1 MAKIVVTE
9 QIDPIGIGLLKAA
22 GHTGVEL
29 GLGGGVEITA
39 EQVGD
44 ADALLVR
51 ITEVTRRLLTG
62 CPNLKLVSKHGVGV
76 DNIDMDAAKEAGV
89 AVTIAPGANSTS
101 VAEHAFAMLIALAK
115 NLPTVCGKYREIG
128 FAAKNCAPGIE
139 IGTADGNIVTI
150 KSAPIRD
157 YLYGGKSTSNSSKD
171 EVNFE
176 NGTVLG
182 IIGCGRIGSRIAKMA
197 HGGFD
202 MRVLAYDP
210 YITEAPEGV
219 ELVSDRDRVFAE
231 SDFVTLH
238 PVLNAEPQGSVGAR
252 EFALMKQGALFINC
266 GRGPLIDE
274 EALIAALQSG
284 HIGGAG
290 LDVTAQEPCPPEN
303 PLFHMPNVLLTPHYA
318 PTTTEAAAATSRLA
332 AQNVL
337 DFFAGKPIEG
347 RLV

>member
-1 MAKIVVTE
+1 MAKIIVAE
-9 QIDPIGIGLLKAA
+9 QIDPVGVNLLKAA
-22 GHTGVEL
+22 GHTVVEL

-51 ITEVTRRLLTG
+51 ITEVTRRLFTD
-62 CPNLKLVSKHGVGV
+62 CPDLKLVSKHGVGV
-76 DNIDMDAAKEAGV
+76 DNIDMDAARELGV

-139 IGTADGNIVTI
+139 IT
-150 KSAPIRD
+150 
-157 YLYGGKSTSNSSKD
+157 GKT
-171 EVNFE
+171 
-176 NGTVLG
+176 LG

-202 MRVLAYDP
+202 MKVLAYDP
-210 YITEAPEGV
+210 YLTEAPEGV

-238 PVLNAEPQGSVGAR
+238 PVLNRETQGSVGAR
-252 EFALMKQGALFINC
+252 EFALMKKGALFINC

-274 EALIAALQSG
+274 QALIDALQSG

-290 LDVTAQEPCPPEN
+290 LDVTAQEPCPPES
-303 PLFHMPNVLLTPHYA
+303 PLFRMPNVLLTPHYA

-332 AQNVL
+332 AQNAL
-337 DFFAGKPIEG
+337 DFFDNKPIEG

>member
-9 QIDPIGIGLLKAA
+9 QIDPSGIRLLKEA
-22 GHTGVEL
+22 GHEVIEL
-29 GLGGGVEITA
+29 GLGGGIEITP

-44 ADALLVR
+44 AEILLVR
-51 ITEVTRRLLTG
+51 IAEVTRGLMKA
-62 CPNLKLVSKHGVGV
+62 CPGLKLVSKHGVGT
-76 DNIDMDAAKEAGV
+76 DNIDMDAAKEYGV
-89 AVTIAPGANSTS
+89 AVTIAPGANSLS
-101 VAEHAFAMLIALAK
+101 VAEHAFAMLMTLAK
-115 NLPTVCGKYREIG
+115 NLPIVCSKYREIG

-139 IGTADGNIVTI
+139 IT
-150 KSAPIRD
+150 
-157 YLYGGKSTSNSSKD
+157 GKT
-171 EVNFE
+171 
-176 NGTVLG
+176 LG

-202 MRVLAYDP
+202 MKVLAYDP

-219 ELVSDRDRVFAE
+219 ELVSDRDRVFKE

-238 PVLNAEPQGSVGAR
+238 PVLNKETQGSVGAR

-274 EALIAALQSG
+274 QALIDALESG

-290 LDVTAQEPCPPEN
+290 LDVTAVEPCPPEN
-303 PLFHMPNVLLTPHYA
+303 PLFGMPNVLLTPHYA
-318 PTTTEAAAATSRLA
+318 PATREAAVATSSLA

-337 DFFAGKPIEG
+337 DFLAGKPIEG
-347 RLV
+347 RVL

>member
-9 QIDPIGIGLLKAA
+9 QIDPVGIGLLKAA
-22 GHTGVEL
+22 GHTVVEL
-29 GLGGGVEITA
+29 GLGGGVEITP

-51 ITEVTRRLLTG
+51 ITEVTRRLLTS

-139 IGTADGNIVTI
+139 IT
-150 KSAPIRD
+150 
-157 YLYGGKSTSNSSKD
+157 GKT
-171 EVNFE
+171 
-176 NGTVLG
+176 LG

-219 ELVSDRDRVFAE
+219 ELVSDRDRVFTE

-238 PVLNAEPQGSVGAR
+238 PVLNAETQGSVGAR

-274 EALIAALQSG
+274 DALIAALQSG

-290 LDVTAQEPCPPEN
+290 LDVTAQEPCPPES

-318 PTTTEAAAATSRLA
+318 PTTTEAAIATSRLA

-337 DFFAGKPIEG
+337 DFFACKPIEG

>member
-1 MAKIVVTE
+1 MAKIVITE
-9 QIDPIGIGLLKAA
+9 QIDPAGVALLTAA
-22 GHTGVEL
+22 GHKVTEL
-29 GLGGGVEITA
+29 GLGGGVEITP

-44 ADALLVR
+44 ADILLVR
-51 ITEVTRRLLTG
+51 IAEVTRRLLEG
-62 CPNLKLVSKHGVGV
+62 CPKLKLVSKHGVGV
-76 DNIDMDAAKEAGV
+76 DNIDMDAAKECGI

-139 IGTADGNIVTI
+139 LT
-150 KSAPIRD
+150 
-157 YLYGGKSTSNSSKD
+157 GKT
-171 EVNFE
+171 
-176 NGTVLG
+176 LG

-202 MRVLAYDP
+202 MKVLAYDP

-238 PVLNAEPQGSVGAR
+238 PILNKETQGSVGAR
-252 EFALMKQGALFINC
+252 EFALMKDGVIFINC

-274 EALIAALQSG
+274 EALIAGLQSG

-290 LDVTAQEPCPPEN
+290 LDVTAVEPCPPEN
-303 PLFHMPNVLLTPHYA
+303 PLFHMSNVLLTPHYA
-318 PTTTEAAAATSRLA
+318 PTTREAAVATSRLS

-337 DFFAGKPIEG
+337 DFLAGKEIEG